1 MIRIEVNI
9 DDDQLMDSLAA
20 LARQGED
27 ATPIMRGLAGVMRSA
42 AQDAFDMECDPVTGA
57 AWPPLNEAYKKQR
70 YADRYTGKMLNRT
83 GDMRR
88 SLSVRYGKD
97 FALVGVNAPYAFTA
111 ATAKSWAARPC
122 ATPAASSPRAPSWAW
137 ARTTRPRCAG

>member
-70 YADRYTGKMLNRT
+70 YADRYTGKMLNARAT
-83 GDMRR
+83 C
-88 SLSVRYGKD
+88 
-97 FALVGVNAPYAFTA
+97 A
-111 ATAKSWAARPC
+111 AA
-122 ATPAASSPRAPSWAW
+122 
-137 ARTTRPRCAG
+137 

>member
-27 ATPIMRGLAGVMRSA
+27 ASPIMRGLAGIMRSA

-70 YADRYTGKMLNRT
+70 YADRYTGKTLNRT
-83 GDMRR
+83 GDMRA
-88 SLSVRYGKD
+88 GK
-97 FALVGVNAPYAFTA
+97 L
-111 ATAKSWAARPC
+111 
-122 ATPAASSPRAPSWAW
+122 
-137 ARTTRPRCAG
+137 

>member
-97 FALVGVNAPYAFTA
+97 FALVGVNAPYAAAHQFTGISMRLA
-111 ATAKSWAARPC
+111 
-122 ATPAASSPRAPSWAW
+122 
-137 ARTTRPRCAG
+137 

>member
-42 AQDAFDMECDPVTGA
+42 AQDAFDM
-57 AWPPLNEAYKKQR
+57 N
-70 YADRYTGKMLNRT
+70 
-83 GDMRR
+83 
-88 SLSVRYGKD
+88 
-97 FALVGVNAPYAFTA
+97 
-111 ATAKSWAARPC
+111 
-122 ATPAASSPRAPSWAW
+122 ATPSPGPPGRPSTKRTKNSATPTVTRARCSTARATCAAA
-137 ARTTRPRCAG
+137 